1 MKKGVFY
8 FIFLLIVSLGLF
20 FWIFMK
26 NRSFDSA
33 YGQEVDI
40 SGELS
45 GLTTSPL
52 PGYSSKYAVVADG
65 EEINAE
71 QFKADTYAVIMVKND
86 TKECLAAYNVH
97 KRIYPA
103 SMTKL
108 MTGIVVC
115 DAIEQGKLSLDEVIE
130 LDHNISFDANLS
142 VVQSNLSKGC
152 KISVRN
158 LLTALMLSSYN
169 DYAIILAERIGGSVE
184 GFADLM
190 NAKAKEIGATG
201 THFANPHGLDDLD
214 HYTTAYDMYLIV
226 NEASNHEILHEIDQY
241 RSYTYSWTDANGES
255 WDDTA
260 TATNYYLND
269 EATLPSNIS
278 ILAWK
283 TGTTTGAG
291 NCLAM
296 KVKINDSTYT
306 MMVADSVS
314 KTDLYAKYSILFN
327 LAN

>member
-1 MKKGVFY
+1 MKKGIFY
-8 FIFLLIVSLGLF
+8 LIFLFLLTTGLF
-20 FWIFMK
+20 VWIFMR

-40 SGELS
+40 SGDLKGLS
-45 GLTTSPL
+45 TSPL
-52 PGYSSKYAVVADG
+52 PGFSSRDAVVADG

-71 QFKADTYAVIMVKND
+71 QFKDSTYAVIMVNNE
-86 TKECLAAYNVH
+86 TRECLAAHNVH

-108 MTGIVVC
+108 MTGLVVC
-115 DAIEQGKLSLDEVIE
+115 DAIEAGKLSLDEEIV
-130 LDHNISFDANLS
+130 LDHNISFDASLS

-152 KISVRN
+152 RISVRN

-169 DYAIILAERIGGSVE
+169 DYAIILAEKVGGSVE

-190 NAKAKEIGATG
+190 NAKAKELGATG
-201 THFANPHGLDDLD
+201 THFTNPHGLDDLD

-226 NEASNHEILHEIDQY
+226 NAAADCEILHEIDQY
-241 RSYTYSWTDANGES
+241 STYTYSWTDASGES

-260 TATNYYLND
+260 TATNYFLID
-269 EATLPSNIS
+269 EANLPSNIS

-296 KVKINDSTYT
+296 KAKINDNTYT
-306 MMVADSVS
+306 MLVADSES

-327 LAN
+327 LAE